1 MVRLWIWAQMKGHV
15 QTTLRSLGLTDSL
28 GRRAG

>member
-1 MVRLWIWAQMKGHV
+1 MVRLWIWAQIKEHL
-15 QTTLRSLGLTDSL
+15 QTTLRSPGLTDSL